1 MPVAG
6 VAGLAK
12 LLDGTIKLPRKNP
25 QMAISPQARLQHR
38 PDALKK

>member
-1 MPVAG
+1 MLVAG

-12 LLDGTIKLPRKNP
+12 LLDDTIRMPRKNP
-25 QMAISPQARLQHR
+25 HRAISPQARLLHR